1 MLKRTITGAVYVA
14 VIAGF
19 FLLRQFVDY
28 RLFNIFIAFFM
39 TLGTFELVRAIRE
52 RLFKGV
58 FIFALIFGVLFVPL
72 YCVGEYILTDIINA
86 NYFGKTTTYGWF
98 FCIIYIFVSVI
109 TVSIISLFNLKNQDE
124 DSNKSLPFNILP
136 FVYPSIFILSMLLM
150 NDLGVNSLGEDIGF
164 IALLSSFII
173 APLADTFAYLT
184 GRLIGGPKLA
194 PVLSPKKTWSGA
206 IGGVLG
212 AVGGMIALYFIVK
225 PQIEFQIPII
235 LFVLL
240 GFFGSI
246 LTIIGDLAESSIKRK
261 VGIKDMGKIMPGHG
275 GILDR
280 IDGQLFASVYVYLLF
295 LVL

>member
-28 RLFNIFIAFFM
+28 RLFNIFTAFFM
-39 TLGTFELVRAIRE
+39 TLGTFELVRAVKG

-58 FIFALIFGVLFVPL
+58 FTFALIFGVLFVPL
-72 YCVGEYILTDIINA
+72 YCVGEYLLTDIINA